1 MVKIGDRVR
10 FLNAVGG
17 GVVSRFIKKDVVG
30 VLDEDGFEIPVL
42 EKECVVIADVNKMN
56 FPVEHPHPQLSTQP
70 VTAPT
75 TVKTTPSP
83 VEEVWEEAGETDYG
97 NELNLYLAFVPTNIK
112 SLLSSPFDAFL
123 INDSNYSLSFCYAST
138 NHKSEC
144 SCRDNGTLH
153 PNTKLFLET
162 IEREDINKIQRIT
175 IQAVAFKK
183 SGSYAPKP
191 TLDCEVKLHFADF
204 NKLHNFTE
212 NDFFDEQAMIIP
224 LVEKDLPAAFIA
236 PDPEQL
242 KQAMLQKETPP
253 AVKKV
258 VPDKKRA
265 RIAPVL
271 EIDLHIN
278 KLLDTTAGMD
288 NAAILNYQMDQ
299 FRGTLEQYKNK
310 KGQKIV
316 FIHGKGEGV
325 LRKEI
330 LKELKSQYPGYYV
343 QDASFREYGFGA
355 TMITIR

>member
-17 GVVSRFIKKDVVG
+17 GVVSRFIKKDIVG
-30 VLDEDGFEIPVL
+30 VIDDDGFEIPVL
-42 EKECVVIADVNKMN
+42 EKECVIIADVNKMN
-56 FPVEHPHPQLSTQP
+56 FPVQQSQSPSLPQPQA
-70 VTAPT
+70 VPT
-75 TVKTTPSP
+75 TVKTAPAP
-83 VEEVWEEAGETDYG
+83 IEEEWEEAEETDYG

-112 SLLSSPFDAFL
+112 SLLSSPFDVFL

-138 NHKSEC
+138 NHKSEF

-162 IEREDINKIQRIT
+162 IEKEAINKIQRVYV
-175 IQAVAFKK
+175 QAIAFKK
-183 SGSYAPKP
+183 NGSYTPKP
-191 TLDCEVKLHFADF
+191 TLDCEVKLPFADF

-224 LVEKDLPAAFIA
+224 LVEKDLPAAFIT
-236 PDPEQL
+236 PDPEAL
-242 KQAMLQKETPP
+242 KQAMLQKEIPP
-253 AVKKV
+253 TTKK
-258 VPDKKRA
+258 PTSEKKRE

-271 EIDLHIN
+271 EVDLHIH

-299 FRGTLEQYKNK
+299 FRNTLEQHKNK

-330 LKELKSQYPGYYV
+330 LKELKTKYPNYYV

>member
-17 GVVSRFIKKDVVG
+17 GIVSRFIKKDVVG
-30 VLDEDGFEIPVL
+30 VLDDDGFEIPVL

-56 FPVEHPHPQLSTQP
+56 FPVQQAESTTKTTSEP
-70 VTAPT
+70 TTTKSTPAPT
-75 TVKTTPSP
+75 A
-83 VEEVWEEAGETDYG
+83 EEWEDSDETDYG
-97 NELNLYLAFVPTNIK
+97 NELSLYLAFVPTNIK
-112 SLLSSPFDAFL
+112 SLFNSSFDIFL
-123 INDSNYSLSFCYAST
+123 INDSNYSLGFCYATVSHT
-138 NHKSEC
+138 NEY
-144 SCRDNGTLH
+144 SCKDSGTMH

-162 IEREDINKIQRIT
+162 IEKEDVNKIQRVT

-183 SGSYAPKP
+183 KGSYTPKP
-191 TLDCEVKLHFADF
+191 TLDCEIKLHFADF
-204 NKLHNFTE
+204 NKLHSFSE
-212 NDFFDEQAMIIP
+212 NEFFDEQAMVIP
-224 LVEKDLPAAFIA
+224 LVEKDLPAAFLT
-236 PDPEQL
+236 PDPEAL
-242 KQAMLQKETPP
+242 KLAMLQKEAPTTI
-253 AVKKV
+253 KKTF
-258 VPDKKRA
+258 PDKKRE
-265 RIAPVL
+265 RIAPVV

-278 KLLDTTAGMD
+278 NLLDTTAGMD

-299 FRGTLEQYKNK
+299 FRKTLEQYKIK

-330 LKELKSQYPGYYV
+330 LKELKTKYSNYYV